1 MDKQLNQQSIS
12 PAGRCLSV
20 RGPGGLLESNMSCT
34 QLLLSLQFLAAGR
47 RRLGGSAFDSI
58 ITISHGRHA
67 LSW

>member
-1 MDKQLNQQSIS
+1 MYGECPSAPGQRR
-12 PAGRCLSV
+12 AGIAWIL
-20 RGPGGLLESNMSCT
+20 PLSCT

-58 ITISHGRHA
+58 ITISHGRRA